1 MQHVPMF
8 SAAAV
13 LHACPRL
20 LPDAF
25 TTDPKVLDAAAS
37 LNAAH
42 HLVGSDRNG
51 LFDRLYDKL
60 SNGDDCCIQI
70 ASLGGS
76 NACGHGSA
84 RHPWLRH
91 QQSKLYG
98 LHPAGVNRTY
108 AALLVD
114 WLSRGPTAACCRRGH
129 EYINLCQ
136 GGAGTS
142 YFVETFE
149 PSRLAKVDL
158 LLVDVA
164 PNDQNAFVL
173 RFLKHKSNTQT
184 KVSEAEKLTERFV
197 RTLLKV
203 EPQPPALLYVTT
215 AWFVDELEGDLPED
229 QVHGAWPSQVP
240 VLRHYGIP
248 ATHMPMLLR
257 RRARANDANFSHH
270 CWYIDP
276 PHYSLEAH
284 TLQAWLLARSLAEV
298 CARRRFKGAADAPA
312 VPRGLPPPLFS
323 GAADEERVDLIDFSD
338 RTARFRSAILRDG
351 FGWHWVEAVKKPG
364 AGYQAVEVP
373 AGALPVAVRGKIGY
387 TARHGDAT
395 FEVLARFR
403 TGQLHVMYMRSY
415 SHMGAANVTIWH
427 RPPPGHATSSA
438 RLVSAKTLNGTWTLP
453 YSLYTMDTIKL
464 PRGSFR
470 ANASLLVRFS
480 RLADAPG
487 PFTVYTIATY

>member
-1 MQHVPMF
+1 M
-8 SAAAV
+8 
-13 LHACPRL
+13 
-20 LPDAF
+20 
-25 TTDPKVLDAAAS
+25 
-37 LNAAH
+37 
-42 HLVGSDRNG
+42 
-51 LFDRLYDKL
+51 
-60 SNGDDCCIQI
+60 
-70 ASLGGS
+70 
-76 NACGHGSA
+76 
-84 RHPWLRH
+84 
-91 QQSKLYG
+91 
-98 LHPAGVNRTY
+98 
-108 AALLVD
+108 
-114 WLSRGPTAACCRRGH
+114 
-129 EYINLCQ
+129 
-136 GGAGTS
+136 
-142 YFVETFE
+142 
-149 PSRLAKVDL
+149 
-158 LLVDVA
+158 
-164 PNDQNAFVL
+164 
-173 RFLKHKSNTQT
+173 
-184 KVSEAEKLTERFV
+184 
-197 RTLLKV
+197 
-203 EPQPPALLYVTT
+203 
-215 AWFVDELEGDLPED
+215 
-229 QVHGAWPSQVP
+229 
-240 VLRHYGIP
+240 
-248 ATHMPMLLR
+248 
-257 RRARANDANFSHH
+257 
-270 CWYIDP
+270 
-276 PHYSLEAH
+276 
-284 TLQAWLLARSLAEV
+284 